1 MRKIIATLLI
11 LGLSGCKIVSM
22 DATGAIAIATVE
34 GTPAALA
41 RIPCY
46 KAIDTLTGTQVKGV
60 LSLYEATQGSQDLA
74 QGPCAPV
81 IAGVAVQ
88 VLQHTPIVIPV
99 P

>member
-1 MRKIIATLLI
+1 MKILAVAALFMMA
-11 LGLSGCKIVSM
+11 GCSAVQM
-22 DATGAIAIATVE
+22 DASGAIAIATAE
-34 GTPAALA
+34 NTPAALA

-46 KAIDTLTGTQVKGV
+46 KAIDTLSGTQVKGV